1 MRCFGLPFK
10 LCLLALLAAFCLAS
24 VEWHRDHEI
33 SAQGPCQECCVQCC
47 PSHHLAPVAASR
59 LLLSHPDPVDRRA
72 PEPPLLRLET
82 HPQRVD
88 RPPIA

>member
-1 MRCFGLPFK
+1 MRRFGLPFQ

-24 VEWHRDHEI
+24 VEWHRDHEA

-47 PSHHLAPVAASR
+47 PSHHLAPVAAPS
-59 LLLSHPDPVDRRA
+59 LLLSHPDAVDGRS
-72 PEPPLLRLET
+72 PELPLPRLET
-82 HPQRVD
+82 HPRRVD